1 MNRNS
6 IWLLMVLGLLATGC
20 PMVGGGGNGNDNG
33 NNNGND
39 DGNGNDDDGVDDTT
53 LFTATLDGAQETPPV
68 VTEGTGQGTATL
80 TNNQLELIV
89 EVTASGLSGPVTAAH
104 IHNAPAGEP
113 GDVLFDLSNFI
124 QEVNGVVT
132 ISTTIVLGTDIPDIA
147 TVTDLFMAQLYF
159 NLHTAANPGGEI
171 RGQILA
177 ADDSDDDDNGNDNGD
192 LPQDLVALFEATLDG
207 AQEMPP
213 VASSGTGTGSVGV
226 TANDEFVVQV
236 RASGLTGP
244 VTTAHIH
251 MGNVGVAG
259 DIVLH
264 LTEHVVE
271 SDGVVT
277 INVTVTEADFEF
289 SGRQTALDA
298 LRAGVLYFN
307 LHTELNPAGE
317 IRGQLI
323 EFDDTPGDDDNGAG

>member
-1 MNRNS
+1 M
-6 IWLLMVLGLLATGC
+6 AD
-20 PMVGGGGNGNDNG
+20 GGGNGNDNG
-33 NNNGND
+33 NTNGND
-39 DGNGNDDDGVDDTT
+39 DGNGNDDDGNGNDGVDDTT

-80 TNNQLELIV
+80 SSDQRELIV

-104 IHNAPAGEP
+104 IHNAPTGEP
-113 GDVLFDLSNFI
+113 GDVLFDLSDFI
-124 QEVNGVVT
+124 EEENGVVT
-132 ISTTIVLGTDIPDIA
+132 ISTTIAIGEVVPDPA
-147 TVTDLFMAQLYF
+147 TVAELFMARLYF
-159 NLHTAANPGGEI
+159 NLHTAANPAGEI
-171 RGQILA
+171 RGQIMA
-177 ADDSDDDDNGNDNGD
+177 ADDGGDDDNGNDNGNDNGD
-192 LPQDLVALFEATLDG
+192 LPQDLVALFEASLDG

-271 SDGVVT
+271 SDGEVT

-289 SGRQTALDA
+289 SGRQTALEA